1 MAKAMELV
9 KVAAFA
15 LLGWYLGCRT
25 FTLPRSTI
33 TSLPAAAAHG
43 QRSRSAVRLRAE
55 ETEGGVAAWAIQGL
69 CEQTSTCKTD
79 RKIGCAPT
87 SPGSF
92 HKHQTEVRVGLI
104 HIPGMIKDFRSAF
117 EKLNVTNET
126 YFQTEVP
133 EAFQLP
139 LATKLLA
146 MSNTVDVVVV
156 VQTHRISEQEQAEIL
171 RGFQTVA
178 LTTNVPVVPCNPS
191 SDLDSVADTAVQMAE
206 IRQQALMG
214 GGPRRS
220 IFFGIGAN
228 KTGGDAG
235 KKGKI
240 YF

>member
-1 MAKAMELV
+1 MCQIVSFGAFSQV

-55 ETEGGVAAWAIQGL
+55 ETEGG
-69 CEQTSTCKTD
+69 
-79 RKIGCAPT
+79 
-87 SPGSF
+87 
-92 HKHQTEVRVGLI
+92 VRVGLI

-178 LTTNVPVVPCNPS
+178 LTTNVPVVPCSPS

>member
-1 MAKAMELV
+1 MAKV

-55 ETEGGVAAWAIQGL
+55 ETEGG
-69 CEQTSTCKTD
+69 
-79 RKIGCAPT
+79 
-87 SPGSF
+87 
-92 HKHQTEVRVGLI
+92 VRVGLI

>member
-1 MAKAMELV
+1 MAKV

-55 ETEGGVAAWAIQGL
+55 ETEGG
-69 CEQTSTCKTD
+69 
-79 RKIGCAPT
+79 
-87 SPGSF
+87 
-92 HKHQTEVRVGLI
+92 VRVGLI

-178 LTTNVPVVPCNPS
+178 LTTNVPVVPCSPS